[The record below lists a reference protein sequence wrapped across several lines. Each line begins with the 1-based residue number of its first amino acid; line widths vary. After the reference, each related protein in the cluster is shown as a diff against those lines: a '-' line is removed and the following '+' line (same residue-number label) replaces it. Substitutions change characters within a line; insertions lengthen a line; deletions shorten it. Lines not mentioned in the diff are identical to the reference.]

1 MIEHMKG
8 FDNDTGKAIPMDWE
22 EFVSKP
28 WAMKNRSLK
37 DYQIL
42 EEMKQDPTHQKSF
55 PCRSGLKFHE
65 VMPCR
70 FDPGSIPKD
79 LVRVQNPVYELK
91 RGGGGGG
98 GEPTNTNNN
107 TVVVVDEPYA
117 TILELRSDK
126 IVNFLLEVGL
136 IPDLRGYLAVRF
148 EDLVANGT
156 RTFLEQVG
164 QMVFGNNGETSS
176 FKLPPECQPQGPK
189 PEMAMGRRQI
199 PEGLRTWVEEHLV
212 GHTERLLGYR

>member
-1 MIEHMKG
+1 MTEHMKG
-8 FDNDTGKAIPMDWE
+8 FDETGKAIPMGWE

-28 WAMKNRSLK
+28 WAMKNRSLQ

-42 EEMKQDPTHQKSF
+42 EEMKQNPQKAF

-79 LVRVQNPVYELK
+79 LVRMQNPVYELK
-91 RGGGGGG
+91 RGG
-98 GEPTNTNNN
+98 EN
-107 TVVVVDEPYA
+107 DEPYA
-117 TILELRSDK
+117 NILELRSDK

-148 EDLVANGT
+148 EDLMRNGT

-164 QMVFGNNGETSS
+164 QIVFGLSE
-176 FKLPPECQPQGPK
+176 LPPECQPQEPK
-189 PEMAMGRRQI
+189 PEMLGRRKI
-199 PEGLRTWVEEHLV
+199 PDGLRKWVEEHLV
-212 GHTERLLGYR
+212 LHTERLLGYG